1 MRTETTTRVLISFD
15 CGHPSE
21 ELLQLLP
28 RLLGTRPLELTGLY
42 VEDED
47 LLRAAALPGLREV
60 SLNGQVAEMDVD
72 RLQKEQAAEASAI
85 RSTFEAVAARMR
97 MQHRFLV
104 TRGRAS
110 EELTRIADDSDFV
123 LITRALRTSG
133 LRPRSGVHYD
143 RLLRQSRNILFVNEP
158 WRSGSSV
165 VVLGGT
171 GDSLDVARRFSEA
184 ETLTVVLAAKAP
196 EPHGLETDPRL
207 LDGERR
213 VTLAEWTEE
222 AIADLCLAQDAR
234 LLIVPKTHPLNWEE
248 LLPRLMDRL
257 PCSVLKLC

>member
-1 MRTETTTRVLISFD
+1 MKAETITRVLISFD

-47 LLRAAALPGLREV
+47 LLQAAALPCLREV
-60 SLNGQVAEMDVD
+60 SLNGQVAAMDVN
-72 RLQKEQAAEASAI
+72 RLQQEQAAEASAI
-85 RSTFEAVAARMR
+85 RRTFEAVAARMQ

-143 RLLRQSRNILFVNEP
+143 GLLRRSRNILFVNEP
-158 WRSGSSV
+158 WKSGSSV

-171 GDSLDVARRFSEA
+171 GDSLEVARRFSEA
-184 ETLTVVLAAKAP
+184 ESLTVVLAAKASEPQSP
-196 EPHGLETDPRL
+196 EADPKL
-207 LDGERR
+207 LQGERR
-213 VTLAEWTEE
+213 VTLAEWTEQ
-222 AIADLCLAQDAR
+222 AIADLCLAEDAR
-234 LLIVPKTHPLNWEE
+234 LLIVPETHPVDWAE
-248 LLPRLMDRL
+248 LLPTLVDRL
-257 PCSVLKLC
+257 PCSVLQLG